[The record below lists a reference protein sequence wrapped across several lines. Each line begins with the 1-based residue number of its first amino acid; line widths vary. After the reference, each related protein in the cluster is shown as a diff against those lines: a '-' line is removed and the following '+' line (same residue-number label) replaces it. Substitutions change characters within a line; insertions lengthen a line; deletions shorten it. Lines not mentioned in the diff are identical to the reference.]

1 MNGLRILGTG
11 RCLPAS
17 VVTNDDMS
25 LRVDTSDEWIASRTG
40 IRERRF
46 CREETG
52 VQLGGR
58 GRPAGYGASRY
69 HGRIR
74 WGCVW
79 WPPLPPTI

>member
-52 VQLGGR
+52 VQLAAEAAGGLWSK
-58 GRPAGYGASRY
+58 PVSR
-69 HGRIR
+69 RIR